1 MKKAISVACCILL
14 CGLISLSFFYKK
26 HNQDTASK
34 VKELMNRQ
42 LNLSNMNFTILGKDT
57 VLFDIDSCQY
67 KVFTYIRQSECIS
80 CNLRLNEWKE
90 YIKEIKRYYPNVGFV
105 FYYPIKSKKNIIY
118 FLESENFNY
127 PVCIDPENHL
137 KILETFPHDIRF
149 QTFLLDKDNKIIA
162 IGNPI
167 INSSI
172 NDLFVSIIK
181 SDLNKNR

>member
-1 MKKAISVACCILL
+1 MERIHKGNQAILSK
-14 CGLISLSFFYKK
+14 CGLRFL
-26 HNQDTASK
+26 
-34 VKELMNRQ
+34 
-42 LNLSNMNFTILGKDT
+42 LSNKI
-57 VLFDIDSCQY
+57 
-67 KVFTYIRQSECIS
+67 E
-80 CNLRLNEWKE
+80 
-90 YIKEIKRYYPNVGFV
+90 
-105 FYYPIKSKKNIIY
+105 KNIIY